1 MSYWLLKTEPSSF
14 SYDDLEARA
23 QAVWDGVS
31 NNQALLH
38 LRAMRKGDQAL
49 IYHTGG
55 EKALVGTAEIVSLP
69 YPDPKRND
77 PRLVVVD
84 IRSTGRL
91 ARRVTLQEI
100 KADKSF
106 ASFALLKNSR
116 LSVMSVPQALWKKL
130 LAMAD

>member
-14 SYDDLEARA
+14 SYDDLQARA

-55 EKALVGTAEIVSLP
+55 EKALVGTAEIVSAP
-69 YPDPKRND
+69 YPDPKRGD

-84 IRSTGRL
+84 VRSTGCL

-106 ASFALLKNSR
+106 ASFALLKNPR
-116 LSVMSVPQALWKKL
+116 LSVMSVPEALWKKL
-130 LAMAD
+130 LAMAH